1 MCGRRKRQDSH
12 WDSEVISVGK
22 MSQTVQPLWCDAR
35 YHQQQPGWN
44 SMGEH
49 CEHECVALTT
59 TMYIQKLGKK
69 KNYLQ
74 GSEKDHLLYSTIHTH
89 TCIQAGRTT
98 YCTEQHGPATL
109 LYLTHTNPPA
119 HMPFI
124 STVFKVPR
132 TGNHYESMLLTATLR
147 DEKPCVCHTSTTL
160 QLKPKKTLLK
170 LADEYK

>member
-22 MSQTVQPLWCDAR
+22 MSQTVQPLWCDAS

-69 KNYLQ
+69 KFTF
-74 GSEKDHLLYSTIHTH
+74 KDQKKTTSFTAQH

-109 LYLTHTNPPA
+109 LYLTHTNLPA

-147 DEKPCVCHTSTTL
+147 DEKLCVSHYYYT
-160 QLKPKKTLLK
+160 
-170 LADEYK
+170 AA